1 MRKNVYWIFH
11 KGKYIDKPFMR
22 IDDCVRYIMKN
33 GLYDEYETN
42 YNSDLEI
49 VDRFGNSYN
58 PDGTKYISP
67 IEKDS
72 RRRGLREGYLLQK
85 MLKKDESL
93 LESLISKY
101 GKDEVMNEVNA
112 KTYFDAGRKSFVK
125 GQFNRANR
133 FYDAATRKFR
143 RDEET
148 EEFDITD
155 DGFEVWLPKEEKSIK
170 LYYDLDEDQMY
181 VDDYFHSE
189 RILREV
195 GPFSQE
201 IRTEDRKIIRM
212 ILNYFKEFNPD
223 SQYNKKAMYI
233 A

>member
-1 MRKNVYWIFH
+1 MNQVVALRTNRDYYDVREAAEYSLTVDELIDILSNYSGNAKVVFSNDNGYTYGVVSDNTVKNI
-11 KGKYIDKPFMR
+11 R
-22 IDDCVRYIMKN
+22 VRMN
-33 GLYDEYETN
+33 
-42 YNSDLEI
+42 
-49 VDRFGNSYN
+49 
-58 PDGTKYISP
+58 
-67 IEKDS
+67 
-72 RRRGLREGYLLQK
+72 
-85 MLKKDESL
+85 
-93 LESLISKY
+93 ESLISKY